1 MNWLILKSKEVLMKY
16 LMLFLSILVI
26 TGCSFSGFQPPPPV
40 DSWRFP
46 GAEKYFALDNENGMF
61 EYFDKQ
67 EKDMRA
73 CGIDPVIGD
82 SLSAKS
88 GLCMEKKGWY
98 EKKGPVCEDPMFYND
113 PLCVKWRAK
122 HKR

>member
-1 MNWLILKSKEVLMKY
+1 MKY
-16 LMLFLSILVI
+16 LMLFLSTLVI
-26 TGCSFSGFQPPPPV
+26 TGCSFGGFQPPPPV
-40 DSWRFP
+40 DSWRFT
-46 GAEKYFALDNENGMF
+46 GAE
-61 EYFDKQ
+61 
-67 EKDMRA
+67 
-73 CGIDPVIGD
+73 DPVIGD

>member
-1 MNWLILKSKEVLMKY
+1 MKY
-16 LMLFLSILVI
+16 LMLFLSTLVI
-26 TGCSFSGFQPPPPV
+26 TGCSFGGFQPPPPV
-40 DSWRFP
+40 DSWDFP
-46 GAEKYFALDNENGMF
+46 GSEKYFALDNENGML
-61 EYFDKQ
+61 EYYKKMG
-67 EKDMRA
+67 KDMRA

>member
-1 MNWLILKSKEVLMKY
+1 MKY
-16 LMLFLSILVI
+16 LMLFLSTLVI

-61 EYFDKQ
+61 EYYDKQ